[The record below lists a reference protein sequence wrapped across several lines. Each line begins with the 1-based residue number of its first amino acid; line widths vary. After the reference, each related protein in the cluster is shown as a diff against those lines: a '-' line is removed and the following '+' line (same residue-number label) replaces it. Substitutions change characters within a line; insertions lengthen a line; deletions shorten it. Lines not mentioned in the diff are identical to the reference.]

1 MRQREGLDCL
11 ETAALE
17 AHGGLMT
24 ELERLAFLE
33 QQAEAAYDA
42 MYEAHSPSHAAA
54 CYSDA
59 KEALYSAITIAQD
72 LRAGEVVERLEARL
86 AHIKAVFRSQFT

>member
-1 MRQREGLDCL
+1 
-11 ETAALE
+11 
-17 AHGGLMT
+17 MT

-33 QQAEAAYDA
+33 QQAEQSYGE

-59 KEALYSAITIAQD
+59 KEALYSAITIAQQLGAD
-72 LRAGEVVERLEARL
+72 DVAKRLEDRL

>member
-1 MRQREGLDCL
+1 
-11 ETAALE
+11 
-17 AHGGLMT
+17 MT
-24 ELERLAFLE
+24 ELERLALLE

-59 KEALYSAITIAQD
+59 KEALILRDGDRAID
-72 LRAGEVVERLEARL
+72 LLNVWRL
-86 AHIKAVFRSQFT
+86 ASRILRRCFARNLRELGSRRNPDHPRAAQCAILRFR